1 MNFYALTNG
10 IIGSVLIAL
19 AIITNLPVLYGAA
32 IIPLLVSVFSLF
44 ALRPR

>member
-10 IIGSVLIAL
+10 ILGSVFIVA
-19 AIITNLPVLYGAA
+19 AIITNLPMLYGAA